1 MQLAANSQREK
12 NYSETIQFCRKS
24 IDARPDFS
32 SAYQLAGEAY
42 LQSGDKENSE
52 RLLLYSALIGEADAD
67 TLSNLGGILASKG
80 YCHLGANLLKRALTN
95 QPEHQAAKQ
104 NLERLESA
112 IASGKYTPI
121 YSIILIQPKTSNLKL
136 K

>member
-1 MQLAANSQREK
+1 MQDQ
-12 NYSETIQFCRKS
+12 I
-24 IDARPDFS
+24 S

-80 YCHLGANLLKRALTN
+80 YCHLGVNLLKRALTN
-95 QPEHQAAKQ
+95 QPEHLLQRTSKDLNLLLLQANILR
-104 NLERLESA
+104 NLFYNFNSTKKL
-112 IASGKYTPI
+112 PI
-121 YSIILIQPKTSNLKL
+121 
-136 K
+136 